1 VRTIVH
7 NSNSNKGI
15 VKFDWNIN
23 DNNKLAVIYN
33 FLDASKDKPAH
44 PSALGFRGPN
54 ASILQF
60 EKSGYQINNKLDSF
74 LAELNSK
81 FSETVSN
88 KLQVGYTHFNDFR
101 NPFLPCRSLI
111 FKTERVQIILLLMNL
126 FS

>member
-1 VRTIVH
+1 MRVSTELGNLGYNTGAYQGFVH

-23 DNNKLAVIYN
+23 DKISYVIYN
-33 FLDASKDKPAH
+33 FLDAKDKPAH

-74 LAELNSK
+74 
-81 FSETVSN
+81 
-88 KLQVGYTHFNDFR
+88 
-101 NPFLPCRSLI
+101 
-111 FKTERVQIILLLMNL
+111 
-126 FS
+126 

>member
-1 VRTIVH
+1 L
-7 NSNSNKGI
+7 
-15 VKFDWNIN
+15 NIN

-33 FLDASKDKPAH
+33 FLDASKINPH

-81 FSETVSN
+81 V
-88 KLQVGYTHFNDFR
+88 KQ
-101 NPFLPCRSLI
+101 FLINYKWVTRTLM
-111 FKTERVQIILLLMNL
+111 ILEILTPAPVT
-126 FS
+126 FGAVRWA

>member
-1 VRTIVH
+1 VRTRVCTQFT
-7 NSNSNKGI
+7 NKGI

-33 FLDASKDKPAH
+33 FFDQKINLH

-74 LAELNSK
+74 
-81 FSETVSN
+81 
-88 KLQVGYTHFNDFR
+88 
-101 NPFLPCRSLI
+101 
-111 FKTERVQIILLLMNL
+111 
-126 FS
+126 

>member
-1 VRTIVH
+1 MH
-7 NSNSNKGI
+7 QK
-15 VKFDWNIN
+15 IN
-23 DNNKLAVIYN
+23 L
-33 FLDASKDKPAH
+33 H

-74 LAELNSK
+74 FELNSK

-101 NPFLPCRSLI
+101 NPFSTPAVINIQDRCKLYYAGHEPFQLTIR
-111 FKTERVQIILLLMNL
+111 
-126 FS
+126 